1 MPFSPL
7 QFSPFSSLNFFL
19 SNPRGVSRLVDAITS
34 TVDKIR
40 TPTQQRYTS
49 LATEDD
55 DAFDEDAD
63 NRVNG
68 LNLQMMLKV

>member
-1 MPFSPL
+1 M
-7 QFSPFSSLNFFL
+7 
-19 SNPRGVSRLVDAITS
+19 VDAITS

-40 TPTQQRYTS
+40 TPTQQRYTT